1 MIFKDAFKSHLHN
14 PEISSR
20 IFATFEPAGTSSR
33 LAAEKFASHY
43 PAPSHIIHGSI
54 DHPDIRVVN
63 ADSTHLAAEQ
73 TFLGKCDAC
82 LTTQVAAEIFGLE
95 ILSVA
100 LPTIPMLWTVFINND
115 YMKLEYGT
123 ESCHHPVQ

>member
-1 MIFKDAFKSHLHN
+1 MIFKDAFESYLHSTDV
-14 PEISSR
+14 SSR
-20 IFATFEPAGTSSR
+20 KFATLGPNGPSSR

-54 DHPDIRVVN
+54 DHPEIRVVN
-63 ADSTHLAAEQ
+63 ADSPHPAAEQ

-123 ESCHHPVQ
+123 ESCHHPVR